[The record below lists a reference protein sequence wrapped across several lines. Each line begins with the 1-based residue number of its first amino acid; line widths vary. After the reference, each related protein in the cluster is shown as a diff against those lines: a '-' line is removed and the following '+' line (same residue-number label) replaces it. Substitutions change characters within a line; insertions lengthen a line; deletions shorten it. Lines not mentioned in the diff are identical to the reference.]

1 MENKDY
7 QKRVAAIHDLSGFGK
22 CSLTVALPILSA
34 AGIEACAM
42 PTAILS
48 THTGG
53 ISGYTY
59 RDLTSD
65 MRAFM
70 QHWKSLDIQF
80 DATYSG
86 FLGSFEQLDLVKEF
100 FELFRSKN
108 NLILVDPVMADNGEL
123 YRIFQPEFATGM
135 RSLCRKAD
143 IIVPNLTEAALL
155 LEESYHPGPYTQ
167 AYIEKILKKLSKLG
181 PKKIVLTGVYFEE
194 KKLGAATYDQRKD
207 STDYLFSER
216 IPGSYHGTGD
226 VFASALL
233 SGLLNNFSLSES
245 AQIAVNFT
253 ADSIRR
259 TYNVK
264 TDYRFTN
271 IKTASFS
278 QQRRKDIDFFHIDHI
293 SHPLSVKVGDQVSL
307 VDEDFPILTLTS
319 ADRLDLTLLHKL
331 TDGML
336 RKSLND
342 LGAFLDCEHL
352 DFVRSR
358 CGGCLRNCVLS
369 VLGELNKQFQNVVN
383 DFFLLCYIHGVYL
396 FLRF

>member
-167 AYIEKILKKLSKLG
+167 AYIEKILKRISLEALHDEVVRVGRSPIRKLNLKDRLVG
-181 PKKIVLTGVYFEE
+181 P
-194 KKLGAATYDQRKD
+194 
-207 STDYLFSER
+207 
-216 IPGSYHGTGD
+216 
-226 VFASALL
+226 ALL
-233 SGLLNNFSLSES
+233 AESYGLDNTHLAKAIATGYTFDYKEDEQAVEIQAYIADNGIEKAVEKYSGL
-245 AQIAVNFT
+245 T
-253 ADSIRR
+253 ADQKLYQLVIEN
-259 TYNVK
+259 YK
-264 TDYRFTN
+264 A
-271 IKTASFS
+271 IKA
-278 QQRRKDIDFFHIDHI
+278 
-293 SHPLSVKVGDQVSL
+293 
-307 VDEDFPILTLTS
+307 
-319 ADRLDLTLLHKL
+319 
-331 TDGML
+331 
-336 RKSLND
+336 
-342 LGAFLDCEHL
+342 
-352 DFVRSR
+352 
-358 CGGCLRNCVLS
+358 
-369 VLGELNKQFQNVVN
+369 
-383 DFFLLCYIHGVYL
+383 
-396 FLRF
+396 